1 MTRRRTTSKSQT
13 LPKNSILDEQQ
24 TLEKSYGIPS
34 NVAPPINL
42 NTLKSSKDVRSS
54 LTSTKTI
61 QTRSS
66 KTGNSENKI
75 IINEDNETGIS
86 SPTKRPR
93 TRRLVK
99 SLEKTRKQIG
109 TLIDNSKG
117 ESNINQAKSLLLETN
132 TESEKSVSHVS
143 QFSNTKI
150 LVKEG
155 DTDTASKVSKY
166 IELSVLNSQNTD
178 SLPSTAPESTVSSP
192 IKTCKFKEEQLLI
205 LNQRTKICD
214 LVKFGYNQVATPD
227 HLLQDP
233 LFVNKMQNFFLPIE
247 YERLIMIFHGLEV
260 IMRLLER
267 RQRPFLY
274 PCFIKDQAERVIH
287 KSIGMKDLCQISW
300 IAPCMMS
307 LRWCKINE
315 NSRIIFED
323 SSQSCYQIELVPCNG
338 INNPISRLSQ
348 VTINERVNKFR
359 LTLIQWVLYQ
369 HDEYLYN
376 NKAIK
381 VPIFPL
387 EKLDHWSFEF
397 DNKTCIPIPEI
408 KIPKKPEIPCKNSLN
423 GISTI
428 KFSQSLTP
436 STRSL
441 YKLRFMS
448 NLSPIG
454 ETTPTS
460 DKLTQR
466 RSISLDPTINSNIL
480 KPNNE
485 SKVETS
491 SNKEDIYST
500 PIRRKNSLNDSEEL
514 NTTQKLQGSQDLY
527 ERPNYTSRSI
537 PRTVPSTPIRFS
549 SASSYLERSISPSV
563 NSQSSAYSRLSS
575 SSLKQVKDRNLMTP
589 SRRALYDRVKLREQ
603 AREVCKLVSNEDQQ
617 FNDKI
622 RNLESQLWTVQQ
634 LSYLYSHNKTI
645 MPILQMPL
653 IIRKLTSS
661 ARNAPSI
668 KDVEEA
674 LFVISNRWPE
684 VVHLGNSSVDE
695 GVKLVKFQRDDISVK
710 SIIKVLT
717 QERENIV
724 KEREN
729 FRLRT
734 FDAYKR

>member
-1 MTRRRTTSKSQT
+1 MRRRTTSKSQT

-34 NVAPPINL
+34 NVALPNNL

-54 LTSTKTI
+54 LTNAKII
-61 QTRSS
+61 QTHSS
-66 KTGNSENKI
+66 KTSNSENKV
-75 IINEDNETGIS
+75 IINEDNETGIF

-117 ESNINQAKSLLLETN
+117 ESSISQSKSLLLETD
-132 TESEKSVSHVS
+132 TESEKPTPHIS

-155 DTDTASKVSKY
+155 DTNTAGEVSKY
-166 IELSVLNSQNTD
+166 IESSVLNFQNTD

-192 IKTCKFKEEQLLI
+192 IKTCKFKEQQLSI
-205 LNQRTKICD
+205 LNQRTKISD
-214 LVKFGYNQVATPD
+214 LVKFGYNQITIPD

-233 LFVNKMQNFFLPIE
+233 LFLNKMQNFFLPTE

-287 KSIGMKDLCQISW
+287 KSIGMKDLRQISW

-307 LRWCKINE
+307 LRWYRINE
-315 NSRIIFED
+315 NSRIISDD

-408 KIPKKPEIPCKNSLN
+408 KMPEKPEMSCKNSN

-441 YKLRFMS
+441 YRLRFMS

-480 KPNNE
+480 KSDNE
-485 SKVETS
+485 SKEETS
-491 SNKEDIYST
+491 NNKEDIYST
-500 PIRRKNSLNDSEEL
+500 PIRRRNSLNDSEEL
-514 NTTQKLQGSQDLY
+514 NITQKLQDSQNLY
-527 ERPNYTSRSI
+527 ERPNYTFRSI
-537 PRTVPSTPIRFS
+537 PRTAPSTPIRFS
-549 SASSYLERSISPSV
+549 SASSYLERSISPSI
-563 NSQSSAYSRLSS
+563 NSQSSAHSRLSS
-575 SSLKQVKDRNLMTP
+575 SSLNQVKDRNLMTP
-589 SRRALYDRVKLREQ
+589 SRRALYDCVKLREQ

-622 RNLESQLWTVQQ
+622 RNLESQLWTIQQ

-653 IIRKLTSS
+653 LIRKLTSS
-661 ARNAPSI
+661 ARNTPSI

-684 VVHLGNSSVDE
+684 VVHLGNSLVDE

-717 QERENIV
+717 QERENII
-724 KEREN
+724 KERED

-734 FDAYKR
+734 LNAYTK